1 MNLNRQTTMTEALN
15 SEVKQ
20 PAPSGRL
27 LPLVGPWNN
36 PDETTPIPRRT
47 SHWSAVAATQLCEA
61 LSCRSDTPSEFV
73 RHLEAAC
80 DALRRAADYLHEDW
94 PNAEHSN
101 SHPDKIS

>member
-1 MNLNRQTTMTEALN
+1 MTEALN
-15 SEVKQ
+15 FEVKQ

-27 LPLVGPWNN
+27 LPLVGPWDN

-47 SHWSAVAATQLCEA
+47 SKWTAVAAAQLCEA

-94 PNAEHSN
+94 PNVGNLATTPAPSDARKHL
-101 SHPDKIS
+101 